1 MPSDCHECRV
11 ARATQQPVQLVEL
24 AAFAFPS
31 NPLLLPI
38 VPDPP
43 TMEQEETVT
52 PRRRSVAAIQTGDT
66 LGGSIEKGVIP
77 PGVLGRGVRPI
88 RKKREM
94 KVAFRAREVVDLQ
107 TFDLLF
113 ERGLRRE

>member
-1 MPSDCHECRV
+1 
-11 ARATQQPVQLVEL
+11 VEL

-38 VPDPP
+38 VPDSP

-52 PRRRSVAAIQTGDT
+52 RRRRSVTAIQTGDT
-66 LGGSIEKGVIP
+66 LGGSIEKGVISV
-77 PGVLGRGVRPI
+77 GVLGRGVRPI

-94 KVAFRAREVVDLQ
+94 KVAFRIR
-107 TFDLLF
+107 
-113 ERGLRRE
+113 